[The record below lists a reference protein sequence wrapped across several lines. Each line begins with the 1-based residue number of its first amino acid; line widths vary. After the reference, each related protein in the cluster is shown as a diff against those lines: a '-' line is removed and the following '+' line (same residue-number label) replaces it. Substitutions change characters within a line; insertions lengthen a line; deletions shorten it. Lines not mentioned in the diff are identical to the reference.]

1 MGLNVYDQ
9 GVVTSSKASSD
20 YLPITI
26 RAMSWLM
33 AFIQGRWGLDHFQ
46 KVFESRHRTLL
57 LYIGVSN
64 TGEV

>member
-9 GVVTSSKASSD
+9 GVVISSKASSD

-33 AFIQGRWGLDHFQ
+33 AFIEGRWGLDHFQ
-46 KVFESRHRTLL
+46 KGFESIHRK
-57 LYIGVSN
+57 IKNVI
-64 TGEV
+64 